1 MKRLSLAAAALLL
14 AACSGGE
21 PSNADIKAA
30 LDHELNKAN
39 DMMKQQ
45 FDKEMEGNPQAAAMF
60 GDSFQVKVENIEK
73 TGDCEKQDAA
83 YVCNVKMSITMPMVG
98 TQTQTAPL
106 HLVKTGGTWTVAGG
120 M

>member
-1 MKRLSLAAAALLL
+1 MKRLSLVTAALLL

-21 PSNADIKAA
+21 PSNDDIKAA
-30 LDHELNKAN
+30 LDQELNKAN
-39 DMMKQQ
+39 ELMKQQ
-45 FDKEMEGNPQAAAMF
+45 LEKEMAANPQAAAMF
-60 GDSFQVKVENIEK
+60 GDNFQVKVESAEK
-73 TGDCEKQDAA
+73 TSGCKKQDAA
-83 YVCNVKMSITMPMVG
+83 YVCDVKMSITMPMVG

>member
-1 MKRLSLAAAALLL
+1 MKHLSLATAVLLLL

-21 PSNADIKAA
+21 PSNDDIKAA
-30 LDHELNKAN
+30 LDQELNKAN
-39 DMMKQQ
+39 ELMKQQ
-45 FDKEMEGNPQAAAMF
+45 LEKDPQAAAMF
-60 GDSFQVKVENIEK
+60 GDNFQVKVESAEK
-73 TGDCEKQDAA
+73 TSGCKKQDAA
-83 YVCNVKMSITMPMVG
+83 YVCDVKMSITMPMVG